1 MSQFGFDVH
10 ITCLMSITVIFISG
24 FKNSRQ
30 YFVVFESLVEFEENI
45 CKIVEMVVS
54 FSSWQ
59 LEPMVRL
66 G

>member
-1 MSQFGFDVH
+1 
-10 ITCLMSITVIFISG
+10 MSITVIFISG
-24 FKNSRQ
+24 FKNSCQ